1 MWDFLLKLRVCMD
14 KITNFSFWKV
24 WRSDIRNL
32 MSHLYVFLYSFIVC
46 CSVWVWSSEVLWFVP
61 VLYSFLSHWVI
72 TSGNIQSPIA
82 CRMADD
88 RPGCVGL
95 VGSSEPIFSGLYSYH
110 VPTNT
115 WKKLCDDVDGP
126 STPGVAGLIS
136 RVGHTMLF
144 HPVSLFIL
152 LELPSVIFFLCW
164 LLLTYTQF

>member
-1 MWDFLLKLRVCMD
+1 MD
-14 KITNFSFWKV
+14 KIANVIFWEVDK
-24 WRSDIRNL
+24 SDIHKCNELFAYIIIVIFNVLCWLSMIIRGAVVYA
-32 MSHLYVFLYSFIVC
+32 LYLIVFPSDWIIINCNIKSCIV
-46 CSVWVWSSEVLWFVP
+46 
-61 VLYSFLSHWVI
+61 
-72 TSGNIQSPIA
+72 

-152 LELPSVIFFLCW
+152 FFYIFES
-164 LLLTYTQF
+164 THYISIV